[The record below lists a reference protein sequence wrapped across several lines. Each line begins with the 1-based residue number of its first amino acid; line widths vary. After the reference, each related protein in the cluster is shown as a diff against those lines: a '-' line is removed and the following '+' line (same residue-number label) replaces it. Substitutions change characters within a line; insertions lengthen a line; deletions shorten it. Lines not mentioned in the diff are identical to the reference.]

1 MFRCK
6 NIIYFILYILL
17 ISCSSDH
24 KSDTR
29 DIIVEIKGQTLHK
42 QEIDSLFVKSISYSD
57 SVEIAE
63 NYINNWIKDRL
74 ILEKALE
81 NIKEKDVIEKEVQ
94 RFREELIISSYISSL
109 VTEEFVEKNIEENEC
124 ELFYSQNKEHF
135 ILDKQMIKGI
145 FLKIPAD
152 APGLKDIKKKIKVVN
167 EESLDIIDKY
177 SLQNA
182 ITYEYFM
189 DKWISSDL
197 IFKSFPSDM
206 TQGNKLASNITI
218 DATKDDYWYYLFIKD
233 VLNKGEIEPFDIS
246 KSKIE
251 DILLQKK
258 MKEYIFTLKNDLYI
272 QAKEKNDI
280 KFFENRNMN
289 QQTEE

>member
-17 ISCSSDH
+17 ISCNSDH

-29 DIIVEIKGQTLHK
+29 DIIVEIKGQTLPK

-189 DKWISSDL
+189 DKWILSDL

>member
-17 ISCSSDH
+17 ISCNSDH

-280 KFFENRNMN
+280 K
-289 QQTEE
+289 